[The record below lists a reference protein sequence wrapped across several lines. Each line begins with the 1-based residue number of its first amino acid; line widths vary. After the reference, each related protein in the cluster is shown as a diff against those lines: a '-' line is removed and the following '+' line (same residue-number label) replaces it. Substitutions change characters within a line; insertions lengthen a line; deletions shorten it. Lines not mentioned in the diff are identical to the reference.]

1 MGLERRVLEGHQK
14 LLVASPAR
22 FPDVQLQA
30 DPEGEVR
37 PEPPE
42 LVPSRK

>member
-1 MGLERRVLEGHQK
+1 MGLERRVLEGHQE
-14 LLVASPAR
+14 LLASPE